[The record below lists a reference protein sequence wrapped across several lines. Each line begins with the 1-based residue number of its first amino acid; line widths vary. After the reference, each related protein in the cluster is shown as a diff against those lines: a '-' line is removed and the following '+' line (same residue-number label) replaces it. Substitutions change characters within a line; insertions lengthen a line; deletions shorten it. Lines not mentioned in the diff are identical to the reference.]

1 MKKVLIGSFLL
12 LFTLCMAHSVS
23 AQTTNSQAVTDLL
36 NRIGGDN
43 AADRFVTILDESI
56 ATNGKEM
63 FIISK
68 QDEKPCIKGS
78 TISALTTGINWYLN
92 HYAHINIAWNNLS
105 ADLVNATL
113 PLPSND
119 EVHES
124 TADYRYYLNY
134 CTFSYSMAFW
144 TWERWQQEIDWMA
157 LHGINMPLQLVGLE
171 TLWKNVLSDE
181 RLGYTEAE
189 IAEFVAG
196 PGFMAWFAMNNLEG
210 WGGTISATDVTMS
223 GNPDWWYTRQGELCG
238 KMLARMR
245 ELGMQPVLPGYC
257 GMVPNSMKNKSISKI
272 TTSDIISTGS
282 WGDVYNR
289 PDIVKPR
296 SDSFNYIAEIYY
308 EHLEKLMGV
317 SEFYSMDPF
326 HEGGVVGVTIEDCYN
341 GVMEAMDTYYATVS
355 DEKRTEY
362 NTPEN
367 AKWVIQY
374 WQNLP
379 VSSAF
384 TTMDDK
390 YSDRFIALD
399 LFAENIYSSEAAKW
413 KTDYFGSCDFIYCML
428 HNFGGRSGMHG
439 RMKEVISGYYGAL
452 EKTNMRGVGATPE
465 GIETNPVLYDLLF
478 ELPWM
483 NAEPTAETWLNDYSY
498 ARYGIENEAVKSA
511 LQNLRKSVWNCETGQ
526 QGTSEAVVLARP
538 DWSINKVSSW
548 SSSVIYWDVHDVRLA
563 ADQLLSI
570 KDLELTSDGKAN
582 YSYDVLDVV
591 RQSMVDFAAELLP
604 QIKTAYDAGDTN
616 EYKRLYKIFLSLIEG
631 LDAMLAN
638 DENFTLERWT
648 SMARNV
654 TDEVEGTTTNDKNW
668 MEWNART
675 QITVW
680 SNGNTQLH
688 DYSNRC
694 WSGLLKDFHYE
705 RWKYFFENNGAN
717 YPGGWYAGFE
727 KPWTV
732 NFTDYDY
739 SKTPTTSDNVINEAY
754 NTYYDYFGFISDSD
768 GDKYIFPM
776 GVTSN
781 ITKSNVVPQCY
792 RGQMYTLPFT
802 TKSTVTISSLWV
814 DLNLDGA
821 ETDDEIITCDGFNIT
836 LPETAKIGAA
846 DAIAT
851 FSDGTQ
857 IKFDIAIREEITE
870 ARTVSVVSAGNGTVA
885 IEGVTET
892 SVTNT
897 DAVTMLATANSGYN
911 FYRWLDADGNVVS
924 NDNPYT
930 YYAKEAATFTAEF
943 IVDKWGVISG
953 VTSSYA
959 DIAGYSQYV
968 DKFTFKLY
976 NREEETIYEADAVP
990 VNIHTTV
997 PRILN
1002 VARGSSFDITWSD
1015 PTDGLQYT
1023 YMHAY
1028 IDLNADGDFED
1039 SGELL
1044 KTVGTVGATNTAVC
1058 GGTINVLLPYDTPTG
1073 ITHMR
1078 VRFDGAWDS
1087 PASKGA
1093 KDACIRPVYELVLNV
1108 TDYPETAST
1117 VSVKSNNEDF
1127 GTVYVYSNQT
1137 PSVNKNAEI
1146 QVSGDIKAILVAE
1159 KTEGAE
1165 FQGWYDRYGRLV
1177 TDELVYEMYA
1187 PEDAEY
1193 TAVFIRTLIIGNWEL
1208 EFTVEGTEI
1217 ILTKVVSGS
1226 GDLEIPETVT
1236 IGDKTYTIV
1245 GFENDLFN
1253 NNKNLTSIT
1262 LPKTMR
1268 FLSNNTVQTLSLSG
1282 SSSAQTVT
1290 LDSTLPANEKWS
1302 LAMSVERS
1310 AELTGWGACLLA
1322 SGANPTAD
1330 SYNGGFQLYLQ
1341 GTEMG
1346 AERDKL
1352 IAKAGTVSADS
1363 YYFDDLYYET
1373 SFNVFIDYNGS
1384 NTITIN
1390 ALKADGTS
1398 AGSELVFSGI
1408 TVNDITTL
1416 CTNITD
1422 AIAITKLEIGIGEK
1436 PCAFSGCSNLD
1447 AINVAEGGSVY
1458 SSIDGC
1464 LYNADGSEL
1473 LCTPEGKEKGP
1484 DRRRL
1489 GALIENINKL
1499 IGAVADVDATG
1510 KVAGLA
1516 LQTTN
1521 SSGDYYVTTNAQEVK
1536 EGPIANLVDGDN
1548 STFFHTNWS
1557 SATPPADGL
1566 DHHITVN
1573 LGDNALSAFYFEYQ
1587 ARSGSGL
1594 GDYPKKILVQGSTD
1608 GSEYTTISTIE
1619 HADNSVP
1626 QNGAKYSSSVI
1637 SGGTTYSYLR
1647 FMVTATTTNK
1657 NKDGH
1662 VFWHMAEFDLYKISA
1677 SADVYAKYEGVITD
1691 GDAETAY
1698 DQMVE
1703 AQLVYN
1709 NGTTAAEMQ
1718 DAYNLLK
1725 EKYDALL
1732 SAANSLYPFKLT
1744 VDATV
1749 PNLYNIIIN
1758 REGTKALQYDAES
1771 AMVAVADYSSTADI
1785 QAWYFVPVAD
1795 GVNIY
1800 PYTAEGKILATNA
1813 YSEGNSKV
1821 EAVEA
1826 GTEGY
1831 GSSWNVIRYSATQ
1844 WFNITIVNGT
1854 DTYYFSNHGGVS
1866 NKMGFYNNAADGGSQ
1881 FNFRV
1886 YNMSDDYYTLLDY
1899 YNTVPTSV
1907 TGADA
1912 PGYYAVQS
1920 AEAYNSAYSIAKEYV
1935 EAANGLDDY
1944 ATAYTEL
1951 KSANEALA
1959 RIPSEELE
1967 DGGVYRIMNVI
1978 TNTET
1983 GYEYH
1988 YIANNNAS
1996 ISFPTTATDNSTLWV
2011 CRADGDGYKFVS
2023 ALGTLALAWKTGG
2036 EVAHKF
2042 VVSDGTTSTFKSLG
2056 NGSNVNLALTNEKH
2070 NFGLAFN
2077 HASNNGTTQADN
2089 WSTDWVFDKVDTEV
2103 SYNLAMAQGYSW
2115 ASLYLPYSVEV
2126 PEGVTAC
2133 TSNGRDGEYVL
2144 LNPIEDV
2151 IPAYTAV
2158 LLNRESATDEATYK
2172 FVYTATSS
2180 SASDVSANALKGRIT
2195 QGTVACAADSCYYM
2209 LLTADD
2215 GEALYRVHKEYGSDG
2230 SITDADTDDGG
2241 YILCKANRAYLPM
2254 LATGAENII
2263 AFGLRFDGT
2272 TGIEEPEGLGGEVDA
2287 IYDLSGRK
2295 LESITEPG
2303 IYIVNGKKQIIK

>member
-12 LFTLCMAHSVS
+12 LLTLCMAHSVS
-23 AQTTNSQAVTDLL
+23 AQTTNPQAVTDLL
-36 NRIGGDN
+36 NRIGGDK

-113 PLPSND
+113 PLPSTD

-157 LHGINMPLQLVGLE
+157 LHGINMPLQIVGLDVV
-171 TLWKNVLSDE
+171 WKAVLEELKFS
-181 RLGYTEAE
+181 EAD
-189 IAEFVAG
+189 IADFIAG
-196 PGFMAWFAMNNLEG
+196 PGFQAWWAMNNLEG
-210 WGGTISATDVTMS
+210 WGGTISATGVTMD
-223 GNPDWWYTRQGELCG
+223 GNPDWWYTRQEELC
-238 KMLARMR
+238 KNMLARMR
-245 ELGMQPVLPGYC
+245 ELGMKPVLPGYC
-257 GMVPNSMKNKSISKI
+257 GMVPNKI
-272 TTSDIISTGS
+272 TSYTSGWTIINGGVWAGGYT
-282 WGDVYNR
+282 R
-289 PDIVKPR
+289 PDILDPR
-296 SDSFNYIAEIYY
+296 DTDNFNKMSEIYY
-308 EHLEKLMGV
+308 RHLKLIMGT

-326 HEGGVVGVTIEDCYN
+326 HESSVPSGYESAIYN
-341 GVMEAMDTYYATVS
+341 GVMVAMDNYAMTAE
-355 DEKRTEY
+355 EKAALGID
-362 NTPEN
+362 NP
-367 AKWVIQY
+367 KWIIQY
-374 WQNLP
+374 WQGLP
-379 VSSAF
+379 NGTGFSSVPV
-384 TTMDDK
+384 TDP
-390 YSDRFIALD
+390 DRFIALD
-399 LFAENIYSSEAAKW
+399 LFSDGNPNWS
-413 KTDYFGSCDFIYCML
+413 GSHYAGHDFIYCQL
-428 HNFGGRSGMHG
+428 SNFGGRTGLHG
-439 RMKEVISGYYGAL
+439 RIRKTMEGYYDAL
-452 EKTNMRGVGATPE
+452 ARSNMKGVGATPE
-465 GIETNPVLYDLLF
+465 GIENNPVIYDMIF
-478 ELPWM
+478 ELPWI
-483 NAEPTAETWLNDYSY
+483 ATEPTPEEWLTEYAYS
-498 ARYGIENEAVKSA
+498 RYGVDSDAAAQAWELLLN
-511 LQNLRKSVWNCETGQ
+511 SVHNCTVDGQ
-526 QGTSEAVVLARP
+526 QGTSEPIILARP
-538 DWSINKVSSW
+538 ALTINSVSSW
-548 SSSVIYWDVHDVRLA
+548 SKSGIYWDVQDVLKA
-563 ADQLLSI
+563 TDLLLS
-570 KDLELTSDGKAN
+570 LTDIPESSKAN
-582 YSYDVLDVV
+582 YGYDVIDIV
-591 RQSMVDFAAELLP
+591 RQSMVDFSYYLLAD
-604 QIKTAYDAGDTN
+604 IRTAYNNGDTA
-616 EYKRLYKIFLSLIEG
+616 EYKRLYEIFLQLMLDI
-631 LDAMLAN
+631 DAMLAN

-648 SMARNV
+648 SMARDV
-654 TDEVEGTTTNDKNW
+654 TDEAEGTTDNDKNW

-680 SNGNTQLH
+680 SKGDTQLH

-694 WSGLLKDFHYE
+694 WSGLIKDFHYE
-705 RWKYFFENNGAN
+705 RWKYFFENNCSA
-717 YPGGWYAGFE
+717 PSGGWYNAIE
-727 KPWTV
+727 YPWTID
-732 NFTDYDY
+732 F
-739 SKTPTTSDNVINEAY
+739 SKSYENTTTSNDVVETARA
-754 NTYYDYFGFISDSD
+754 TFGKYFGIFTAND
-768 GDKYIFPM
+768 GTKFYFPM
-776 GVTSN
+776 GVVRDV
-781 ITKSNVVPQCY
+781 KSGSTTLVCEAY
-792 RGQMYTLPFT
+792 RGKENNLPLT
-802 TKSTVTISSLWV
+802 IGNGATISTIWV
-814 DLNLDGA
+814 DLNADLA
-821 ETDDEIITCDGFNIT
+821 KTDDEILTGNGLKVTI
-836 LPETAKIGAA
+836 PETAKIGAT

-870 ARTVSVVSAGNGTVA
+870 ARTVSVTSAGNGTVA
-885 IEGVTET
+885 IEGTTEA

-930 YYAKEAATFTAEF
+930 YYAKEEATFTAEF

-990 VNIHTTV
+990 VNIHTTI

-1015 PTDGLQYT
+1015 PTDGLKYT
-1023 YMHAY
+1023 YLHAY

-1093 KDACIRPVYELVLNV
+1093 KDACIRPVYELALNI
-1108 TDYPETAST
+1108 TDYPETSSL
-1117 VSVKSNNEDF
+1117 VDIYSNNSDW
-1127 GTVYVYSNQT
+1127 GTAIMVLDGQIGENSGADT
-1137 PSVNKNAEI
+1137 PVA
-1146 QVSGDIKAILVAE
+1146 SGMLMTLKAAPA
-1159 KTEGAE
+1159 EGAE

-1193 TAVFIRTLIIGNWEL
+1193 TAVFLKTLTLGNWEL
-1208 EFTVEGTEI
+1208 EFTVEGSEI
-1217 ILTKVVSGS
+1217 IFTKVVSGS

-1253 NNKNLTSIT
+1253 NNKNLTAIT

-1268 FLSNNTVQTLSLSG
+1268 FLSSNTVQTLSFSG
-1282 SSSAQTVT
+1282 SSSTQTKT
-1290 LDSTLPANEKWS
+1290 LDPLLPANEKWS

-1310 AELTGWGACLLA
+1310 AALTGWGACLLA

-1341 GTEMG
+1341 GTEKG

-1352 IAKAGTVSADS
+1352 IAKAGTVSGDN
-1363 YYFDDLYYET
+1363 YYFDNLYYET
-1373 SFNVFIDYNGS
+1373 SFKVFIDYNGS

-1398 AGSELVFSGI
+1398 AGNAQVFSGI
-1408 TVNDITTL
+1408 TVNDISTL

-1484 DRRRL
+1484 DRRKL
-1489 GALIENINKL
+1489 GALIEQVTAQIDKMATVIPNNPDNKTEQVLQIKNPDADNYLWSNATDESSSVGNL
-1499 IGAVADVDATG
+1499 IDGA
-1510 KVAGLA
+1510 AGTFYHSNW
-1516 LQTTN
+1516 QSTT
-1521 SSGDYYVTTNAQEVK
+1521 A
-1536 EGPIANLVDGDN
+1536 
-1548 STFFHTNWS
+1548 
-1557 SATPPADGL
+1557 PADKL

-1637 SGGTTYSYLR
+1637 SDGTAYSYLR

-1662 VFWHMAEFDLYKISA
+1662 VFWHMAEFDLYKVA
-1677 SADVYAKYEGVITD
+1677 TTADVKPAYATRIAGEVV
-1691 GDAETAY
+1691 AAAY
-1698 DQMVE
+1698 DENVA
-1703 AQLVYN
+1703 AQKVYE
-1709 NGTTAAEMQ
+1709 NGTTAAEML
-1718 DAYNLLK
+1718 AA
-1725 EKYDALL
+1725 YDALL
-1732 SAANSLYPFKLT
+1732 VYYNMLLDAKYPFKLT
-1744 VDATV
+1744 TDVNS
-1749 PNLYNIIIN
+1749 PKLYNIIIN
-1758 REGTKALQYDAES
+1758 RDDFNPSSAALQYWGAGNDPAWHDYKFKPEALEIGKES
-1771 AMVAVADYSSTADI
+1771 
-1785 QAWYFVPVAD
+1785 QLWYFTDAGDDKVYIHPYSAGD
-1795 GVNIY
+1795 GRAMATNEW
-1800 PYTAEGKILATNA
+1800 AEGAGKVITQPLGTSG
-1813 YSEGNSKV
+1813 YSF
-1821 EAVEA
+1821 A
-1826 GTEGY
+1826 
-1831 GSSWNVIRYSATQ
+1831 WNVASIGDESE
-1844 WFNITIVNGT
+1844 WFNISIDNNGT
-1854 DTYYFSNHGGVS
+1854 TYYLSNHSGVS
-1866 NKMGFYNNAADGGSQ
+1866 NDMGFYNSSNTTDGGSM
-1881 FNFRV
+1881 FKFVNS
-1886 YNMSDDYYTLLDY
+1886 YNHLSDYFSSITVTSYTGCDL
-1899 YNTVPTSV
+1899 
-1907 TGADA
+1907 
-1912 PGYYAVQS
+1912 PGYYSVAH
-1920 AEAYNSAYSIAKEYV
+1920 ATAYNTAYDNAKALL
-1935 EAANGLDDY
+1935 EAANGTHSDY
-1944 ATAYTEL
+1944 ISAYTNL
-1951 KSANEALA
+1951 KSANEAIE

-1978 TNTET
+1978 TKTEA

-2023 ALGTLALAWKTGG
+2023 ALGTLALAWKSGG

-2056 NGSNVNLALTNEKH
+2056 NGGNVNLALTNEKH
-2070 NFGLAFN
+2070 NKGLAFN
-2077 HASNNGTTQADN
+2077 HASNNGTTQSDN

-2103 SYNLAMAQGYSW
+2103 SYNLAMPQGYSW

-2133 TSNGRDGEYVL
+2133 TSNGREGEYVL

-2158 LLNRESATDEATYK
+2158 LLNREAAAEEATYK
-2172 FVYTATSS
+2172 FVYTAASS

-2209 LLTADD
+2209 LLTAED
-2215 GEALYRVHKEYGSDG
+2215 GEALYRVYKEYSSDG
-2230 SITDADTDDGG
+2230 SITDADTDKGG

-2272 TGIEEPEGLGGEVDA
+2272 TGIEGPEGFGNEVDA

>member
-23 AQTTNSQAVTDLL
+23 AQTTNPQAVTDLL

-113 PLPSND
+113 PLPSTD
-119 EVHES
+119 EMHES

-157 LHGINMPLQLVGLE
+157 LHGINMPLQIVGLDVVWKAVLEELKFSE
-171 TLWKNVLSDE
+171 TD
-181 RLGYTEAE
+181 
-189 IAEFVAG
+189 IAAFIAG
-196 PGFMAWFAMNNLEG
+196 PGFQAWWAMNNLEG
-210 WGGTISATDVTMS
+210 WGGTINATGVSMS
-223 GNPDWWYTRQGELCG
+223 GNPDWWYTRQEELCG

-245 ELGMQPVLPGYC
+245 ELGMKPVLPGYC
-257 GMVPNSMKNKSISKI
+257 GMVPNKI
-272 TTSDIISTGS
+272 TSYTSGWTIIDGGGWAGGYT
-282 WGDVYNR
+282 R
-289 PDIVKPR
+289 PDILDPR
-296 SDSFNYIAEIYY
+296 DTDNFNTMSEIYY
-308 EHLEKLMGV
+308 RHLKAVMGT

-326 HEGGVVGVTIEDCYN
+326 HESYVPSSYESVIYN
-341 GVMEAMDTYYATVS
+341 GVMAAMDNYAMTAE
-355 DEKRTEY
+355 EKAALGID
-362 NTPEN
+362 NP
-367 AKWVIQY
+367 KWIIQY
-374 WQNLP
+374 WQGLP
-379 VSSAF
+379 NATGFSSVPV
-384 TTMDDK
+384 TDP
-390 YSDRFIALD
+390 DRFIALD
-399 LFAENIYSSEAAKW
+399 LFSDGNPNWS
-413 KTDYFGSCDFIYCML
+413 GSHYAGHDFIYCQL
-428 HNFGGRSGMHG
+428 SNFGGRTGLHG
-439 RMKEVISGYYGAL
+439 RIRKTMEGYYDAL
-452 EKTNMRGVGATPE
+452 ARSNMKGVGATPE
-465 GIETNPVLYDLLF
+465 GIENNPVIYDMIF
-478 ELPWM
+478 ELPWI
-483 NAEPTAETWLNDYSY
+483 ATEPTPEEWLTEYAYS
-498 ARYGIENEAVKSA
+498 RYGVDSDAAAQAWELLLN
-511 LQNLRKSVWNCETGQ
+511 SVHNCTVDGQ
-526 QGTSEAVVLARP
+526 QGTSEPIILARP
-538 DWSINKVSSW
+538 ALTINSVSSW
-548 SSSVIYWDVHDVRLA
+548 SKSGIYWDVQDVLKA
-563 ADQLLSI
+563 TDLLLS
-570 KDLELTSDGKAN
+570 LTDIPESSKAN
-582 YSYDVLDVV
+582 YGYDVIDIV
-591 RQSMVDFAAELLP
+591 RQSMVDFSYYLLAD
-604 QIKTAYDAGDTN
+604 IRTAYNNGDTA
-616 EYKRLYKIFLSLIEG
+616 EYERLYAIFLQLMLDI
-631 LDAMLAN
+631 DAMLAN

-648 SMARNV
+648 SMARDV
-654 TDEVEGTTTNDKNW
+654 TDEATGTTDNDKNW

-680 SNGNTQLH
+680 SNGDTQLH

-694 WSGLLKDFHYE
+694 WSGLIKDFHYE
-705 RWKYFFENNGAN
+705 RWKYFFEKNCSAPSN
-717 YPGGWYAGFE
+717 GWYNAIE
-727 KPWTV
+727 YPWTID
-732 NFTDYDY
+732 F
-739 SKTPTTSDNVINEAY
+739 SKSYENTTTSNDVVETARA
-754 NTYYDYFGFISDSD
+754 TFAKYFGIFTASD
-768 GDKYIFPM
+768 GTKFYFPM
-776 GVTSN
+776 GVVRDV
-781 ITKSNVVPQCY
+781 KSGSTTLVCEAY
-792 RGQMYTLPFT
+792 RGKENNLPLT
-802 TKSTVTISSLWV
+802 IGNGATISTIWI
-814 DLNLDGA
+814 DLNADLA
-821 ETDDEIITCDGFNIT
+821 KTDDEILTGNGLKVTI
-836 LPETAKIGAA
+836 PETAKIGAT
-846 DAIAT
+846 DAIAI

-885 IEGVTET
+885 IEGVTEA

-897 DAVTMLATANSGYN
+897 DAVTMVATASSGYN
-911 FYRWLDADGNVVS
+911 FYRWVDADGNVVS

-953 VTSSYA
+953 VTSSYS

-968 DKFTFKLY
+968 DKFTFKRY

-990 VNIHTTV
+990 VNIHTTI
-997 PRILN
+997 PKILN

-1015 PTDGLQYT
+1015 PADGLKYT
-1023 YMHAY
+1023 YMRAY

-1044 KTVGTVGATNTAVC
+1044 KTVGTVDAQNSAVC

-1078 VRFDGAWDS
+1078 IRFDGAWDS

-1093 KDACIRPVYELVLNV
+1093 KDACIRPVYELVLNI
-1108 TDYPETAST
+1108 TDYPETSSL
-1117 VSVKSNNEDF
+1117 VDIYSNNSDW
-1127 GTVYVYSNQT
+1127 GTAVMVLDGQIGENSGADT
-1137 PSVNKNAEI
+1137 PVASGMLMTLNATP
-1146 QVSGDIKAILVAE
+1146 
-1159 KTEGAE
+1159 TEGAE

-1253 NNKNLTSIT
+1253 NNKDLTAIT

-1657 NKDGH
+1657 NMDGH

-1967 DGGVYRIMNVI
+1967 AGGVYRIMNVI

-1996 ISFPTTATDNSTLWV
+1996 ISFQTTATDNSTLWV

-2272 TGIEEPEGLGGEVDA
+2272 TGIEEPEDLGGEVDA